1 MSDIQLAT
9 QSGPTTPAAGNSI
22 VFVDTNAEILC
33 YKNAAGRYFGRSTN
47 TSTAADG
54 SLFAVETWVIGS
66 DLKIPS
72 FSMQAKS
79 MFLWR
84 ISASKT
90 GASTATPIYNIL
102 TGSNRST
109 ADTKR
114 LTLTGPAQ
122 TAVADIGTLN
132 IMVTCRLA
140 SSIGVIQGTA
150 WWDHRGTAANTTTSG
165 TGFANDTTGH
175 VEGTSGTFDNTA
187 LGGLYIS
194 LSMNGGAAS
203 TWTLTQ
209 VQAECDW

>member
-1 MSDIQLAT
+1 MGDSQFST
-9 QSGPTTPAAGNSI
+9 QSAPTTPSAGNVI
-22 VFVDTNAEILC
+22 YYFDTNAEIFC
-33 YKNAAGRYFGRSTN
+33 YKNSAGRNFGRSTN

-79 MFLWR
+79 MFFWR

-140 SSIGVIQGTA
+140 SSIGIIQGTA

-209 VQAECDW
+209 VQSEADW

>member
-9 QSGPTTPAAGNSI
+9 QSGPTTPAASNGI
-22 VFVDTNAEILC
+22 VFLDTNAEILC
-33 YKNAAGRYFGRSTN
+33 VKNAAGRYLARSTN
-47 TSTAADG
+47 ASVAADATG
-54 SLFAVETWVIGS
+54 FAVETWVTGS

-72 FSMQAKS
+72 FSMQTKS
-79 MFLWR
+79 CFTWR

-90 GASTATPIYNIL
+90 ALGTATPIYNIL

-122 TAVADIGTLN
+122 TAIADIGTLI
-132 IMVTCRLA
+132 IMVTTRIV
-140 SSIGVIQGTA
+140 SSVGTIQGTA
-150 WWDHRGTAANTTTSG
+150 WWEHRGTAANTTTSG

-194 LSMNGGAAS
+194 LSMNGGAAAA
-203 TWTLTQ
+203 WTLTQ

>member
-9 QSGPTTPAAGNSI
+9 QSGPTTPAAANGI
-22 VFVDTNAEILC
+22 VFLDTNAEILC
-33 YKNAAGRYFGRSTN
+33 VKNAAGRYLARSTN
-47 TSTAADG
+47 ASIAADATG
-54 SLFAVETWVIGS
+54 FAVETWITGS

-72 FSMQAKS
+72 FSMQTKS
-79 MFLWR
+79 IFLWK

-90 GASTATPIYNIL
+90 AAGVAPPIYNIL

-122 TAVADIGTLN
+122 TAVIDIGTLN
-132 IMVTCRLA
+132 IMVTTRIVSA
-140 SSIGVIQGTA
+140 VGTIQGTA
-150 WWDHRGTAANTTTSG
+150 WWDHRGTIANTTTSG

-175 VEGTSGTFDNTA
+175 VEGTSGAFDNTA

-194 LSMNGGAAS
+194 LSMNGGAAAA
-203 TWTLTQ
+203 WTLTQ
-209 VQAECDW
+209 VCSEADW